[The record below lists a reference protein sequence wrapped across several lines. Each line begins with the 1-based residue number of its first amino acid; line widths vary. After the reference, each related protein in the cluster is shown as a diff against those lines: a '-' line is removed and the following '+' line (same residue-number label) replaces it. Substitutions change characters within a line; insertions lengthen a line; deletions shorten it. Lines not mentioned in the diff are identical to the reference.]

1 MMQAADSAV
10 LVPDAC
16 PDIMCPAGA
25 EAADSAD
32 NRIWQV
38 GKDWEEGEGLCHD
51 TF

>member
-1 MMQAADSAV
+1 MMQAADRAV

-16 PDIMCPAGA
+16 PDIVCHAGA

-38 GKDWEEGEGLCHD
+38 GKEWEEGKALGSVS
-51 TF
+51 